1 MVPPSDRERA
11 IAEQQDFLL
20 GHVDIGDHDRHERAI
35 GGLALDPAEEPIQ
48 RSADRELGKAGEAM
62 EPLGRG
68 ISAYEGRQTSC
79 VGAIGIHRERRAWP
93 ERQKGIGVA
102 EGGQLTQGCDK

>member
-1 MVPPSDRERA
+1 
-11 IAEQQDFLL
+11 
-20 GHVDIGDHDRHERAI
+20 
-35 GGLALDPAEEPIQ
+35 
-48 RSADRELGKAGEAM
+48 M